1 MNFKQY
7 LTECFLYGQTEEL
20 FNIFPQISEWLNNDV
35 LAKQDI
41 ETEPA
46 YQWFAFKAGELWD
59 YGPKDF
65 NLQNVSN
72 IINALVECN
81 DLTKETGIKIINLL
95 RANAKLFPK
104 MTLSNNKKWYKR
116 TLNLIPNEL
125 KKEWIRNNRDY
136 E

>member
-41 ETEPA
+41 GTEPA
-46 YQWFAFKAGELWD
+46 DQWFAFNAGQLWD

-65 NLQNVSN
+65 NLQNVIN
-72 IINALVECN
+72 IIKRLVEYG
-81 DLTKETGIKIINLL
+81 DLTKETGIKIEKLL
-95 RANAKLFPK
+95 RANKELFPK
-104 MTLSNNKKWYKR
+104 MTLTNNKKWYKR
-116 TLNLIPNEL
+116 TLDIIPNEL
-125 KKEWIRNNRDY
+125 KKQWIQNNRDY